1 MKSIPVDCPDRVSR
15 SAPPGSEPPVRPTYY
30 RARRFFLRA
39 LGVIYL
45 IAFVSFWIQA
55 DGLVGHDG
63 IIPVASW
70 LEQVRN
76 RFGAEAYLLFPTLCW
91 LNSSDWFLHVLCAIG
106 AGLSLLLI
114 FEVVPVVCL
123 TLLWLSYLS
132 ISVAGQLFMNFQWD
146 DLLLE
151 TGFLTIFLAPL
162 RWLPSRRLESPT
174 SPWAHFLLRW
184 LLFRL
189 MFMSGVVKLTSGD
202 ESWWNLSALRYHYE
216 TQPLPTPLA
225 WWAHQLPAWFQASS
239 TIVMFAIELVA
250 PFLLFCPRPLR
261 LIGVASILTFQ
272 ALIALTGN
280 YCFFNLLTAALC
292 LLSVDDSAWPPVG

>member
-1 MKSIPVDCPDRVSR
+1 VSR

-39 LGVIYL
+39 LGLIYL

-132 ISVAGQLFMNFQWD
+132 ISVAGQLFMKF
-146 DLLLE
+146 
-151 TGFLTIFLAPL
+151 
-162 RWLPSRRLESPT
+162 
-174 SPWAHFLLRW
+174 
-184 LLFRL
+184 
-189 MFMSGVVKLTSGD
+189 
-202 ESWWNLSALRYHYE
+202 
-216 TQPLPTPLA
+216 
-225 WWAHQLPAWFQASS
+225 
-239 TIVMFAIELVA
+239 
-250 PFLLFCPRPLR
+250 
-261 LIGVASILTFQ
+261 
-272 ALIALTGN
+272 
-280 YCFFNLLTAALC
+280 
-292 LLSVDDSAWPPVG
+292 SVG